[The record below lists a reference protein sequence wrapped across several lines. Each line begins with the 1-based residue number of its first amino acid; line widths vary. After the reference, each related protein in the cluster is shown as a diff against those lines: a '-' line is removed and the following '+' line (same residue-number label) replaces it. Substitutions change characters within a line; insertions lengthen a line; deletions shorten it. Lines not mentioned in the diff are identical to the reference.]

1 MQHRT
6 NIPALALLGLTF
18 TGCPADEDPPPDPIV
33 GDWSA
38 VQVDGD
44 KFPVVYNEG
53 SYTGIY
59 GLRLTVEDDLAGHID
74 YYEVIDYDDFAYQ
87 HSFGSD
93 LVVDASGAPKYRL
106 DVRKDLFEGDGG
118 YSDTASAS
126 TTDGD
131 YDSEGYDTGYDT
143 GGTDSGGYLLPG
155 SPLAELAAPR
165 RPILAPAEV
174 VLTCTLE
181 QDVLTCAGDDNG
193 PMSIV
198 FKRKVE
204 VEPAEG

>member
-18 TGCPADEDPPPDPIV
+18 TGCPADEEPPPDPIV
-33 GDWSA
+33 GEWTA
-38 VQVDGD
+38 VQVDGE
-44 KFPVVYNEG
+44 KFPLVYNEG

-59 GLRLTVEDDLAGHID
+59 GLRLTVEDDLAGHVD

-106 DVRKDLFEGDGG
+106 DVRKDLFGG
-118 YSDTASAS
+118 GEDYSDTASAS
-126 TTDGD
+126 TAG
-131 YDSEGYDTGYDT
+131 YDDSDGYDTGYDT
-143 GGTDSGGYLLPG
+143 GTDSGGYLGEG
-155 SPLAELAAPR
+155 SPVAGLAAPR

-181 QDVLTCAGDDNG
+181 QDVLTCAGDDDG

>member
-6 NIPALALLGLTF
+6 HVPALALLGLTF
-18 TGCPADEDPPPDPIV
+18 TGCPADEEPPADPIV

-38 VQVDGD
+38 IQVDGD

-53 SYTGIY
+53 SYTSLY

-74 YYEVIDYDDFAYQ
+74 YYSVVDYDDFAYQ

-106 DVRKDLFEGDGG
+106 DVRTDLFEGEED
-118 YSDTASAS
+118 YSETASAVTS
-126 TTDGD
+126 DG
-131 YDSEGYDTGYDT
+131 YDSDGYDTSGS
-143 GGTDSGGYLLPG
+143 DSGGYLVDG
-155 SPLAELAAPR
+155 SPIAELAAPR

-174 VLTCTLE
+174 VLTCTLD
-181 QDVLTCAGDDNG
+181 QDILTCAGDEGG
-193 PMSIV
+193 PMSVV